1 MKLPGKDRFDEIARG
16 LDQGLSTGAFLLLD
30 RDLRIRAVS
39 AEYERI
45 SLRRRTELLGD
56 FLFDA
61 FPENPGDPQA
71 NGRSNLEASLETAMR
86 TGHPHRM
93 WLQRYDVRDDLR
105 TPDKFVPKVW
115 KPWNE
120 PLLDHGELL
129 GAVHHV
135 EPVTQVQQAVAT
147 MQRALENG
155 ACWSPAELLR
165 VLSAVSATENAHH
178 HEQRQALVRE
188 AEQLQ
193 RAIESRDTIGQAKGA
208 LMERYDIDAT
218 TAFNLLVKISQD
230 TNTPVAQVA
239 RKLIRNDRSD
249 QR

>member
-1 MKLPGKDRFDEIARG
+1 MPGQDRFDEMARRLG
-16 LDQGLSTGAFLLLD
+16 QGRTTGAVLLLD
-30 RDLRIRAVS
+30 RDLRIRGVNA
-39 AEYERI
+39 AYERI

-61 FPENPGDPQA
+61 FPENPSDPKA
-71 NGRSNLEASLETAMR
+71 NGRSNLEMSLETAMR
-86 TGHPHRM
+86 TGRPHRM
-93 WLQRYDVRDDLR
+93 WLQRYDVRDLR

-115 KPWNE
+115 KPWNA
-120 PLLDHGELL
+120 PLIDHGVLL

-147 MQRALENG
+147 MERALEDG
-155 ACWSPAELLR
+155 ESWSAAELLR

-178 HEQRQALVRE
+178 HEQRRALVRE

-193 RAIESRDTIGQAKGA
+193 RAIENRDTIGQAKGA

-218 TAFNLLVKISQD
+218 AAFNLLVKISQD
-230 TNTPVAQVA
+230 TNTPVAHVA
-239 RKLIRNDRSD
+239 RKLTRIDHPDR
-249 QR
+249 R